1 MNRLQQIEARMA
13 EIRTALD
20 VEGADL
26 DVLEAEITTLT
37 EERSSIEGAI
47 EKRAALVKAVA
58 TGSHK
63 VLRAFPVAAAEA
75 EAEPDTFDVKSPEF
89 RSAWL
94 KRLAHNP
101 KTGEWRLGEL
111 TEIEQRA
118 FTYTTATTPDAIPS
132 GVSLGIVDLIAKQ
145 YALLGDI
152 SPTSFTNVVEFLQA
166 GPVVKG
172 AVAVTNENTANA
184 EDKEITFTAVTMT
197 GVEIRGSVV
206 IGAKMR
212 IESIDGFEDWLVA
225 ELSREMGEVMN
236 VLLFTTIGTDM
247 LVANKNEDLTTLT
260 GADVRALFG
269 SLAGGVGQRVVYA
282 NNYTIWNYIAG
293 VEDEMGRPK
302 FLEST
307 FSDDPTVQGRI
318 YGTVVKL
325 DETLADGVIY
335 VGYPATIKANMF
347 QAPNVLS
354 DIDVKTRA
362 ITYGGY
368 ALFEARLG
376 DSRAWAKAIVTQAV
390 S

>member
-1 MNRLQQIEARMA
+1 MQEIEARLA
-13 EIRTALD
+13 EIRGLLETSD
-20 VEGADL
+20 ADL
-26 DVLEAEITTLT
+26 DALQGEVDTLT
-37 EERSSIEGAI
+37 DERTRLNA
-47 EKRAALVKAVA
+47 AALQRANLVA
-58 TGSHK
+58 RVAGGEGT
-63 VLRAFPVAAAEA
+63 VIRQFPTPERP
-75 EAEPDTFDVKSPEF
+75 EQRTFDASSPEF

-94 KRLAHNP
+94 KNLAHNP

-145 YALLGDI
+145 YALLGDL

-184 EDKEITFTAVTMT
+184 EDKEITFAAVTMT

-212 IESIDGFEDWLVA
+212 IESIDGFEAWLIT
-225 ELSREMGEVMN
+225 ELSREMGELMN
-236 VLLFTTIGTDM
+236 VLVFDTIDDDM
-247 LVANKNEDLTTLT
+247 LDANKNEDLTDLLA
-260 GADVRALFG
+260 ADVRGLFAL
-269 SLAGGVGQRVVYA
+269 LKGGRGQRVVYA
-282 NNYTIWNYIAG
+282 NNFTIWTYIAG
-293 VEDEMGRPK
+293 VVDENGKEK
-302 FLEST
+302 FIESSVT
-307 FSDDPTVQGRI
+307 DDPTVQGRI

-325 DETLADGVIY
+325 DETLADGVIF

-376 DSRAWAKAIVTQAV
+376 DSRAWAKATITAV